1 MPHMSPIMWAMI
13 MFMSFSLMLILMAL
27 IFFNSSPLIPDS
39 EKTFKESFSSK
50 WLW

>member
-13 MFMSFSLMLILMAL
+13 MIMTFSLMIILLSM
-27 IFFNSSPLIPDS
+27 IYFNSTPITPDS
-39 EKTFKESFSSK
+39 KKLMKESVMNK